1 MGGEG
6 CCCELGVL
14 PFLGEAELDAFV
26 GGVSGLEEA
35 GGARGLALFL
45 SAVMFSIVQ
54 LAARASFWVRS
65 HVVSAKV
72 RIVVGLAL
80 AAVAVAWLVS
90 ASPRNRNTPPPPR
103 QATAYTIFKPRFCMR
118 LIEC

>member
-1 MGGEG
+1 MW
-6 CCCELGVL
+6 
-14 PFLGEAELDAFV
+14 GEAELDAFT

-35 GGARGLALFL
+35 GGAGGLMFPRLA
-45 SAVMFSIVQ
+45 MFSIAQ

-72 RIVVGLAL
+72 RIVVGFAL

-90 ASPRNRNTPPPPR
+90 ASPRNKNTPPPPR